1 MNQKPSL
8 SHIQRRGFMLVLSS
22 PSGAGKTTVTR
33 NLISLEQNLELSI
46 STTTRPQRKSEQE
59 AKDYHFVDEETFSR
73 MVKNNEFLEH
83 AEVYGHHYG
92 SPKAAIEKRLSQGT
106 DVVFDIDWQ
115 GTQQLKEIAMSDLVS
130 IFLLPPTFSDL
141 EKRLLKRGEDSD
153 ETILSRM
160 EKANSEISHWAEY
173 DYIIINSVL
182 EESIKAVQSILQ
194 SERLKRRRQVG
205 LSQFVQT
212 LKEESSDFLEAP

>member
-1 MNQKPSL
+1 MNHIASF

-22 PSGAGKTTVTR
+22 PSGAGKTTVAR
-33 NLISLEQNLELSI
+33 NLISLEKNLELSI
-46 STTTRPQRKSEQE
+46 STTTRPQRKSEVE

-73 MVKNNEFLEH
+73 MVQNKEFLEH
-83 AEVYGHHYG
+83 AEVYGYHYG
-92 SPKAAIEKRLSQGT
+92 SPKAAIEQRLSQGT

-160 EKANSEISHWAEY
+160 EKANNEISHWAEY
-173 DYIIINSVL
+173 DYI
-182 EESIKAVQSILQ
+182 
-194 SERLKRRRQVG
+194 
-205 LSQFVQT
+205 
-212 LKEESSDFLEAP
+212 D